1 MLPDVRVYP
10 SSQSSGQVPNRLNFC
25 LRSGRIFRRTRLFG
39 ACLQR
44 EAPQGISDMLP
55 SDAVRLL
62 RNTGFA
68 STCLRRRQ
76 TTDSRR
82 AVPVAR
88 RATGTK
94 AAGGRHR
101 NGAGV
106 NAGSR
111 NSEPEARGRSVPD
124 GGYLKSKTLCIP
136 GCTDSPQPPS
146 DNRAAEN
153 RCSKKNVILTN
164 INAADKIFLRFV
176 WFHTRQV
183 RIRTA
188 RINAVYGGG
197 VR

>member
-1 MLPDVRVYP
+1 MREENCPGGIPSCIPCSDSCSPFFLNIWTKSLFLPLNAEAAGTVPPCAMLPDVRVYS

-94 AAGGRHR
+94 AAR
-101 NGAGV
+101 
-106 NAGSR
+106 
-111 NSEPEARGRSVPD
+111 
-124 GGYLKSKTLCIP
+124 
-136 GCTDSPQPPS
+136 
-146 DNRAAEN
+146 
-153 RCSKKNVILTN
+153 
-164 INAADKIFLRFV
+164 
-176 WFHTRQV
+176 
-183 RIRTA
+183 RTA
-188 RINAVYGGG
+188 QKRRRRERRQPELGARSAGPQCPGRRIS
-197 VR
+197 